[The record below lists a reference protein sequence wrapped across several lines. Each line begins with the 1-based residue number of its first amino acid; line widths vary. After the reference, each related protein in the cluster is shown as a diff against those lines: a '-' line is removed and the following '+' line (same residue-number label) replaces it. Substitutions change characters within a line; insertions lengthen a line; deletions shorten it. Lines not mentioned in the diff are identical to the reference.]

1 MISQGEGYDTS
12 DIPTSW
18 ALNMFRIDTPK
29 GGRKV
34 SIYLSILNRASI
46 SNNKLK
52 FSYEFNNVGIQLLV
66 V

>member
-1 MISQGEGYDTS
+1 MISQGAGYDTS

-34 SIYLSILNRASI
+34 SIYPQESLDIQQQTQI
-46 SNNKLK
+46 
-52 FSYEFNNVGIQLLV
+52 FIFNNVGIQLLV
-66 V
+66 L